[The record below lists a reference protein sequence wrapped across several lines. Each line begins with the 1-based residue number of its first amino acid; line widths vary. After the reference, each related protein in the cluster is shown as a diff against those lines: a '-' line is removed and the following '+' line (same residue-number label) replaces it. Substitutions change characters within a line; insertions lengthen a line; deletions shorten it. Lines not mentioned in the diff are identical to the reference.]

1 MKPDK
6 RALTIQIYN
15 PCVNQTNKI
24 FCQDTTWSMWRRSWE
39 KMPLD
44 VGFLHLFLRLRN
56 QDLGIPL
63 LKALF
68 SVFMFLSSTNF
79 CSIQYRL
86 RIIILIIFQVLR
98 FSSFA
103 HLWTNWTNYISPSA
117 ACWTCWT
124 CHWHMHGACHWH
136 HSSCSTQ
143 LFTCHNLWSAFEEVM
158 VSLKWGTSNFKK
170 TDIFK
175 GQAKTN
181 TFLCWFVGILDRRA
195 FSCIRWHGDFH
206 LQFQQCC
213 V

>member
-39 KMPLD
+39 KMLLD
-44 VGFLHLFLRLRN
+44 VGFLHLFFRLRN

-68 SVFMFLSSTNF
+68 IVFMFLSTNF
-79 CSIQYRL
+79 CSIQCL
-86 RIIILIIFQVLR
+86 RIMLIIFQVLR
-98 FSSFA
+98 CSSFA

-158 VSLKWGTSNFKK
+158 VSLKWGTSNGFVSESFK
-170 TDIFK
+170 
-175 GQAKTN
+175 
-181 TFLCWFVGILDRRA
+181 
-195 FSCIRWHGDFH
+195 IRWHGDFH